1 MYCISVPVQYSV
13 LTAQDDGEMLDRV
26 NDFLVMLDAEGR
38 CLAAAEQLAR
48 QQQESPQQE
57 LSGDSLDR
65 NGKT

>member
-1 MYCISVPVQYSV
+1 
-13 LTAQDDGEMLDRV
+13 MLDRV